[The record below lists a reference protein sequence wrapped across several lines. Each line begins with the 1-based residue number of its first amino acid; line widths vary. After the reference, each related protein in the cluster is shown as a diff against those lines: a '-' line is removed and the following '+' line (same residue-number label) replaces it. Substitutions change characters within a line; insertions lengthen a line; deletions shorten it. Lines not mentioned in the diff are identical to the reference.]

1 MIINLLLIVPLLFA
15 STIKDLRRVC
25 AHIKV
30 GDSSSSI
37 IEARKAIERHPETSI
52 AYEVMIQALAHS
64 NESGELIDFWER
76 FHEKFPEEAM
86 SNRVLEEV
94 CWSILRQGKHAHTLS
109 SRLIGVIGAALTQD
123 AYGID
128 FLIAGMQD
136 SNAHIRSVAVELSTL
151 LKDAPLQDEIVRLL
165 KHEKRREVKIGVI
178 KAVGA
183 LKLKY
188 LYADLIEIVEDKRSS
203 ALERAAAV
211 SSILEISDRLER
223 PQLEK
228 LVLDRRAGLRLLACE
243 SIVKFEMHEYADLL
257 FRLINDS
264 SPQVAAAAL
273 RAVGLL
279 RIEGHGGY
287 SVVDFVAPLAQ
298 TLDSTVGIT
307 ASWVLLLHDKQKA
320 EAAFSHWIFH
330 EKPQV
335 RCFAAA
341 AIAASGAY
349 GVHSAMMFLDKTTD
363 QYVRANLAM
372 GLIGQ
377 RVNSE
382 LACSILDDLL
392 SNSNDKWMQDEGIFP
407 ALQRSNLSHRPGIT
421 NYPEVVNQTVR
432 LELLNLLAIMDYPG
446 AHDAIRNFLKERR
459 YGVTGLAA
467 ETLLGEGDESAI
479 ELVREILDDEDKEI
493 RLDAALVLAT
503 WGRDP
508 SAIPILLEVY
518 PKADRVLK
526 IKILESLGRIG
537 DRSTLPFLIQ
547 RLKEPSQNIRLIAAS
562 VLIQTLNQ

>member
-1 MIINLLLIVPLLFA
+1 MIASLIFILPLLFGSA
-15 STIKDLRRVC
+15 INDLRRVSS
-25 AHIKV
+25 HIKV
-30 GDSSSSI
+30 GDTPSSI
-37 IEARKAIERHPETSI
+37 VEARRAVLQHPETSL
-52 AYEVMIQALAHS
+52 AYEVMIQALARG
-64 NESGELIDFWER
+64 NEHTELLEFWEQ

-94 CWSILRQGKHAHTLS
+94 CWSILRQAKQAHTLS
-109 SRLIGVIGAALTQD
+109 SRLIGVIGAAMTQD

-128 FLIAGMQD
+128 FLVGGMQD
-136 SNAHIRSVAVELSTL
+136 SNAHIRSVAVQLSSL

-165 KHEKRREVKIGVI
+165 KSEKRREVKIEVI

-188 LYADLIEIVEDKRSS
+188 LYSDLIEIVEDKRSS

-211 SSILEISDRLER
+211 SAILEISDRLER
-223 PQLEK
+223 PSLER
-228 LVLDRRAGLRLLACE
+228 LALDRRAGLRLLACE
-243 SIVKFEMHEYADLL
+243 SIMKFEMHEYADLL

-279 RIEGHGGY
+279 RIEGHGGH
-287 SVVDFVAPLAQ
+287 SVVDFVKPLAN

-307 ASWVLLLHDKQKA
+307 ASWVLLLHDKKLG
-320 EAAFSHWIFH
+320 EAAFAHWIFH
-330 EKPQV
+330 EKPEV

-341 AIAASGAY
+341 AIAASGSY

-363 QYVRANLAM
+363 RYVRANLAM
-372 GLIGQ
+372 CLIGQ
-377 RVNSE
+377 RVNTE
-382 LACSILDDLL
+382 LSCSVLDELL
-392 SNSNDKWMQDEGIFP
+392 SDSNEKWMKREGIFP
-407 ALQRSNLSHRPGIT
+407 ALQRSDLSHRPGIT

-432 LELLNLLAIMDYPG
+432 LEMLNLLAILDYPG
-446 AHDAIRNFLKERR
+446 AHDAIHKFLKERR

-479 ELVREILDDEDKEI
+479 LHVREILDDDDKEI

-518 PKADRVLK
+518 PKADRMLK

-537 DRSTLPFLIQ
+537 DRSTLPFLIE
-547 RLKEPSQNIRLIAAS
+547 RLKEPSQNIRIIAAS